1 MYDLI
6 IMLIESS
13 SIIITFAS
21 SHMSRSESTEFAPT
35 TDDVRVSQQKQN
47 IEEGE
52 REIIFQENIEFGRK
66 EKMRNHI
73 PSIWRYTLVL
83 DSRVKAKSIKDSKQ
97 HKLLFSCESTM
108 TLTEMF
114 NKVRTKSWFLHQKK
128 VTFIFNTPNYGD
140 KRSYDKLGLNLP
152 AQMLLSGRTCQKVLL
167 HHQPFWDY
175 FRYNLELTQSTDSPS
190 PLSFQLL
197 WASALHSNGYLPTI
211 GSQG

>member
-6 IMLIESS
+6 IMMIESS

-35 TDDVRVSQQKQN
+35 TDDVTLAQQKQN

-52 REIIFQENIEFGRK
+52 REFIFHMNLRHSRIWREEKEKFLVSPTSYLPLSHTVSRYHSVTGSVAAECGRK

-128 VTFIFNTPNYGD
+128 VTFIFDTPNYGD
-140 KRSYDKLGLNLP
+140 KRSYDEG
-152 AQMLLSGRTCQKVLL
+152 MLKRAMT
-167 HHQPFWDY
+167 
-175 FRYNLELTQSTDSPS
+175 
-190 PLSFQLL
+190 
-197 WASALHSNGYLPTI
+197 
-211 GSQG
+211 